1 MQVFLAA
8 VPANDVEVLMQ
19 RVGNVLDV
27 TDAPMFE
34 QDFDITL
41 SWNEVMVFDGLFT
54 GTLAPAVVALRNQM
68 NADGVDIT
76 GMTGDQFIQPH
87 ILNLVLQAMIR
98 RQMDPT
104 RGVSYLMQDVLV
116 HEMEILAFAGR
127 LDPAY
132 LMQTDFEGW
141 TMERFWTFMVDD
153 VCIRD
158 FALIR
163 YP

>member
-1 MQVFLAA
+1 MTADRV
-8 VPANDVEVLMQ
+8 DV
-19 RVGNVLDV
+19 
-27 TDAPMFE
+27 
-34 QDFDITL
+34 
-41 SWNEVMVFDGLFT
+41 S
-54 GTLAPAVVALRNQM
+54 
-68 NADGVDIT
+68 

-87 ILNLVLQAMIR
+87 ILNLVLQATIR
-98 RQMDPT
+98 RNMDPT
-104 RGVSYLMQDVLV
+104 RGVSYLMQEVLV
-116 HEMEILAFAGR
+116 HEMEVLVSTGR

-153 VCIRD
+153 VCIHE